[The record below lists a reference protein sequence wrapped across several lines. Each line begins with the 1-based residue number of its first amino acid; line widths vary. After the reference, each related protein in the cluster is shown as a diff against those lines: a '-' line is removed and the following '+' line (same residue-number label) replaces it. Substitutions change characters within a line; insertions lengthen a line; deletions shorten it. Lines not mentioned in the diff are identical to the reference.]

1 MSAARAAAAG
11 RPRRAARLLPRP
23 RTLRMRLAVLYG
35 ALFLVSGVL
44 LLAIP
49 NLFVGSSSAVRA
61 PGPDVPPRPSP
72 TRPVLPVLG
81 AGRASLAETQRGRDM
96 DRYVTGSVVALVA
109 LVALSVGL
117 GWLLS
122 GWLLRPLRTITATAG
137 EMSAA
142 SLGRRLAIRSSGD
155 EFTQLGQTL
164 DDLFAR
170 LEASFQAQ
178 RHFVANAS
186 HELRTP
192 LAAERT
198 LLQVA
203 LADPDADAATLR
215 AACEQALLLGAQQ
228 ARLMEAL
235 FTLATGER
243 GVRRREDFDL
253 AEVAAGVL
261 ARRGDEAANRRIRVE
276 TALDPAP
283 VSGDRGLTEILL
295 DNLVDNALRHNH
307 PGGHLRV
314 RTALSPGDRAHLEV
328 DNPGTVVP
336 PADVDR
342 LFEPFQRLGT
352 PRTRAG
358 TDDAH
363 HGHGLGLAIVRAAT
377 TAHAAALTATP
388 HPAGG
393 LTVSV
398 DFPPANTAGA
408 DDTGGAG
415 GIGGAGGKGNPPEGS
430 R

>member
-1 MSAARAAAAG
+1 MSAAPTAAPGG
-11 RPRRAARLLPRP
+11 RPRRVTRLLPRP

-35 ALFLVSGVL
+35 ALFLASGVL

-49 NLFVGSSSAVRA
+49 NLFVGSSSAVKA
-61 PGPDVPPRPSP
+61 PGPDVPPFPDGS
-72 TRPVLPVLG
+72 RPVLPILG
-81 AGRASLAETQRGRDM
+81 GGRASLAETQRGRDM
-96 DRYVTGSVVALVA
+96 DRYVTGSVIALVA

-155 EFTQLGQTL
+155 EFTQLGRTL

-170 LEASFQAQ
+170 LEASFTAQ

-261 ARRGDEAANRRIRVE
+261 ARRGDEAAGLRIRVE
-276 TALDPAP
+276 AALDEAP
-283 VSGDRGLTEILL
+283 VSGDRGLVEILL

-307 PGGHLRV
+307 PGGDLRV
-314 RTALSPGDRAHLEV
+314 RTAVSPGHRAHLEV
-328 DNPGTVVP
+328 ANSGPVVP
-336 PADVDR
+336 EADLDR

-352 PRTRAG
+352 PRTRAR

-393 LTVSV
+393 LTVRV
-398 DFPPANTAGA
+398 DFPPGDANGPGGSGDAGNVGGPA
-408 DDTGGAG
+408 GKDAPTGS
-415 GIGGAGGKGNPPEGS
+415 P
-430 R
+430 

>member
-1 MSAARAAAAG
+1 MSAVG
-11 RPRRAARLLPRP
+11 PWRLGWVPRP

-35 ALFLVSGVL
+35 ALFLVSGVA

-49 NLFVGSSSAVRA
+49 NAFVGSSSTVRA
-61 PGPDVPPRPSP
+61 SVPGSGADLTPLSPGLSRPS
-72 TRPVLPVLG
+72 
-81 AGRASLAETQRGRDM
+81 LADTQRGHDI

-109 LVALSVGL
+109 LVLLSVGL

-122 GWLLRPLRTITATAG
+122 GRLLRPLRTITATAG

-142 SLGRRLAIRSSGD
+142 SLGRRLALRSSGD
-155 EFTQLGQTL
+155 ELTRLGRTL

-178 RHFVANAS
+178 QHFVANAS

-203 LADPDADAATLR
+203 LADPDADATTLR

-243 GVRRREDFDL
+243 GIQRREDFDL

-261 ARRGDEAANRRIRVE
+261 DRRSGEAAGLGIRVE
-276 TALDPAP
+276 ADLGPAP
-283 VSGDRGLTEILL
+283 VSGDRDLAEILL
-295 DNLVDNALRHNH
+295 DNLVDNALRHNV
-307 PGGHLRV
+307 PGGHLGV
-314 RTALSPGDRAHLEV
+314 RTTTDAGRARLDV
-328 DNPGTVVP
+328 ANSGAAVP
-336 PADVDR
+336 AAEVDR
-342 LFEPFQRLGT
+342 LFEPFQRLGA
-352 PRTRAG
+352 PRTR
-358 TDDAH
+358 TDDAA

-377 TAHAAALTATP
+377 TAHAATITATP
-388 HPAGG
+388 RSTGG
-393 LTVSV
+393 LDLRV
-398 DFPPANTAGA
+398 DFPPRNPTA
-408 DDTGGAG
+408 
-415 GIGGAGGKGNPPEGS
+415 PPNRS
-430 R
+430 

>member
-1 MSAARAAAAG
+1 
-11 RPRRAARLLPRP
+11 
-23 RTLRMRLAVLYG
+23 MRLAVLYG
-35 ALFLVSGVL
+35 VLFVVSGVV

-49 NLFVGSSSAVRA
+49 NLLVGSSSTVRA
-61 PGPDVPPRPSP
+61 PGPDTLPPGAAVP
-72 TRPVLPVLG
+72 
-81 AGRASLAETQRGRDM
+81 SLADTQRGRDI
-96 DRYVTGSVVALVA
+96 DRYVAGSVVALVV
-109 LVALSVGL
+109 LVVLSVGL

-122 GWLLRPLRTITATAG
+122 GRLLRPLRTITTTAG

-215 AACEQALLLGAQQ
+215 VACEQALRLGAQQ

-243 GVRRREDFDL
+243 GVLRREDFDL
-253 AEVAAGVL
+253 AEVAARVL
-261 ARRGDEAANRRIRVE
+261 AGRGGEAAGLDVRVE
-276 TALDPAP
+276 ADLGAAP
-283 VSGDRGLTEILL
+283 VSGDRGLAEVLL
-295 DNLVDNALRHNH
+295 DNLVDNALRHNV
-307 PGGHLRV
+307 PGGHVSV
-314 RTALSPGDRAHLEV
+314 RTSVSPDHRAHVEV
-328 DNPGTVVP
+328 ANSGTVVP
-336 PADVDR
+336 PADLDR

-352 PRTRAG
+352 PRTAARTG
-358 TDDAH
+358 DDAH

-377 TAHAAALTATP
+377 TAHGASLTATP

-393 LTVSV
+393 LTLRI
-398 DFPPANTAGA
+398 DFPPGDTA
-408 DDTGGAG
+408 
-415 GIGGAGGKGNPPEGS
+415 
-430 R
+430 